1 EKTRGAAILLPKSS
15 PLQVERQIRDQE
27 GRILVLEVSLLGTR
41 TALANIYA
49 PNTSDPRFY
58 ASLEALSQEV
68 QDLPLIIGGDFNQ
81 VIDPILDRSAHDRE
95 AIRGIMRDKEL
106 VEIWRLIHPQASDF
120 TFKSGCHGTKSQIDF
135 FFLSQSMVEQ
145 VSSCDIGIRA
155 LTDHAPVDLVIHW
168 GDSQTARGRW
178 HMNVSLVNNPAIR
191 EKLAAVIRDYL
202 EINTGSVTSFSTL
215 WEAGKAFLRGHIEIS
230 ARKKREDQD
239 AIQVLESE
247 IVALEKAYDE
257 LGESETLHLLLE
269 AKFAL
274 NTHFSK
280 AAEFP
285 LFKESGERA
294 GKLLASLIK
303 KQEAKRSIPCIKSK
317 EGNVLTELNKIQAEL
332 QEFYS
337 SLYTSE
343 CPTDVCG
350 YNRFLGGLDLPSL
363 TSPQKEKLDAP
374 IQLQEIC
381 QAIKSMANGKAP
393 GED

>member
-1 EKTRGAAILLPKSS
+1 ILFLSFSWINQYLKRKKLLIYLRHKKADVVFLQEKAPHPQSGMEAETFHSTHAEKTRGAAILLPKSS

-215 WEAGKAFLRGHIEIS
+215 WEAGKAFLRGHVLKS
-230 ARKKREDQD
+230 LLGKR
-239 AIQVLESE
+239 
-247 IVALEKAYDE
+247 
-257 LGESETLHLLLE
+257 GRTRMP
-269 AKFAL
+269 
-274 NTHFSK
+274 SK
-280 AAEFP
+280 
-285 LFKESGERA
+285 
-294 GKLLASLIK
+294 
-303 KQEAKRSIPCIKSK
+303 
-317 EGNVLTELNKIQAEL
+317 
-332 QEFYS
+332 
-337 SLYTSE
+337 
-343 CPTDVCG
+343 
-350 YNRFLGGLDLPSL
+350 
-363 TSPQKEKLDAP
+363 
-374 IQLQEIC
+374 
-381 QAIKSMANGKAP
+381 
-393 GED
+393 